1 MDAFQFISKK
11 EFIIMTKRKI
21 SLIFLSMC
29 LLLSALS
36 QAPIIGK
43 ASELNF
49 AVESI
54 IPDNQRDK
62 TKTFFDLRVAPK
74 SEQVVELKLRNDTT
88 KDVTVE
94 PSVNSATTNLNGVV
108 EYGATKAKKDST
120 LPIDLKEIVSV
131 ASEVTIPANQEIK
144 LPITIKM
151 PDRTFDG
158 ILAGGITIK
167 EKDNSKSDSNTSSDT
182 QGLAIQ
188 NKYAYVVALLLNQ
201 NDQPVEAKLELNDVV
216 PSQVNAR
223 NVINANLHNVK
234 SDYINSLDVEATIT
248 KKNESTALYTS
259 SKKNMQMAPNSNFN
273 YPISLNGEKL
283 KAGKYTLKLNAQAKE
298 GKWSFTK
305 DFTIS
310 ETDAKKYN
318 SQDVS
323 IKKDWTWVYI
333 LIGILLIL
341 IALFLIFFIIRR
353 NRKKQEER
361 RRLEAARNRKNVRRK
376 KRPSKDQIP
385 KK

>member
-1 MDAFQFISKK
+1 
-11 EFIIMTKRKI
+11 
-21 SLIFLSMC
+21 
-29 LLLSALS
+29 
-36 QAPIIGK
+36 
-43 ASELNF
+43 
-49 AVESI
+49 
-54 IPDNQRDK
+54 
-62 TKTFFDLRVAPK
+62 
-74 SEQVVELKLRNDTT
+74 
-88 KDVTVE
+88 
-94 PSVNSATTNLNGVV
+94 
-108 EYGATKAKKDST
+108 
-120 LPIDLKEIVSV
+120 
-131 ASEVTIPANQEIK
+131 
-144 LPITIKM
+144 
-151 PDRTFDG
+151 
-158 ILAGGITIK
+158 
-167 EKDNSKSDSNTSSDT
+167 
-182 QGLAIQ
+182 
-188 NKYAYVVALLLNQ
+188 
-201 NDQPVEAKLELNDVV
+201 
-216 PSQVNAR
+216 
-223 NVINANLHNVK
+223 
-234 SDYINSLDVEATIT
+234 
-248 KKNESTALYTS
+248 
-259 SKKNMQMAPNSNFN
+259 MAPNSNFN